1 MWNLVFLSVEKHSFQ
16 LWIAYLYEDLK
27 LFNYVIDFQQWL
39 YALQILSNFP
49 ESERERSLFWRL
61 LFKSNIF
68 LSNAFLTAWS
78 ATKKNAGFCTE

>member
-39 YALQILSNFP
+39 YALKILSNFP
-49 ESERERSLFWRL
+49 ESERER
-61 LFKSNIF
+61 
-68 LSNAFLTAWS
+68 
-78 ATKKNAGFCTE
+78 